1 MTLAVAGA
9 LALEDFVEAAA
20 VVVLFAFAEF
30 LESRCTASAR
40 DAVAAVLSL
49 KPETALLA
57 SGAWPPCY
65 LSPGTLASNGGACP

>member
-40 DAVAAVLSL
+40 NAVAAVLSL

-57 SGAWPPCY
+57 SGARPPCY
-65 LSPGTLASNGGACP
+65 LSPIIVAGIGDTC